1 MARSGENWIGAAT
14 EKWPSGGPPVDG
26 SPPSGADS
34 DNSIVTLAQNFRY
47 VAAWNEVST
56 RIGLRQ
62 NALTIFVTLS
72 TGILTILATAP
83 KTGFPIDVNTF
94 SLLMPVVSIFLG
106 LLNFKHDK
114 TIALLR
120 QFMRECERSG
130 SAERLKLPGYNLD
143 DRYRTRAEALR
154 NFHDYSAALL
164 ILLFNGLGLFI
175 AYYSVPSVSDL
186 RGWPIFVYVAVT
198 ISSIVLVMHS
208 TFRRD
213 VDQRAS

>member
-14 EKWPSGGPPVDG
+14 EKGPSGGPPVDG

-34 DNSIVTLAQNFRY
+34 DNSIVTLAQNYRY
-47 VAAWNEVST
+47 VAASNEVST

-72 TGILTILATAP
+72 TGILAILATAP
-83 KTGFPIDVNTF
+83 RTGFPIDVNFLT
-94 SLLMPVVSIFLG
+94 LLMPAVSFFLA

-130 SAERLKLPGYNLD
+130 SAVRLGLPGYNLA
-143 DRYRTRAEALR
+143 YRTRAEALR

-164 ILLFNGLGLFI
+164 ILVFNGLGLFI
-175 AYYSVPSVSDL
+175 AYHSVPSMSDL
-186 RGWPIFVYVAVT
+186 RGLAIVVYIGVT
-198 ISSIVLVMHS
+198 IGSIVLVMHS